1 MADSHPLHP
10 PHGPTLAADPRSP
23 VLLVLIVASP
33 GMLDE
38 IVTILLDFGIGGTVV
53 ESKGLAAVLR
63 AEMPIFS
70 GLASLLPESTS
81 SRIVFS
87 LATRAQADKALDF
100 IREGLNRAQRP
111 IGFILSLDRV
121 VGLRL

>member
-1 MADSHPLHP
+1 MAELRSAQSSV
-10 PHGPTLAADPRSP
+10 TAADAQAP
-23 VLLVLIVASP
+23 VLLVLIIASP
-33 GMLDE
+33 GMLDD

-70 GLASLLPESTS
+70 GLASLLPDSTS
-81 SRIVFS
+81 SRIIFS
-87 LATRAQADKALDF
+87 MTIRAQAEKALDF
-100 IREGLNRAQRP
+100 LTEGLSRTGRP
-111 IGFILSLDRV
+111 IGFIVSLDRV

>member
-1 MADSHPLHP
+1 MAEPRSDRSSA
-10 PHGPTLAADPRSP
+10 TAADAPAP
-23 VLLVLIVASP
+23 VLLVLIIASP
-33 GMLDE
+33 GMLDD

-70 GLASLLPESTS
+70 GLASLLPDSTS
-81 SRIVFS
+81 SRIIFS
-87 LATRAQADKALDF
+87 MTIRTQAEKALDF
-100 IREGLNRAQRP
+100 LSQGLGRAGRP
-111 IGFILSLDRV
+111 IGFIVSLDRV